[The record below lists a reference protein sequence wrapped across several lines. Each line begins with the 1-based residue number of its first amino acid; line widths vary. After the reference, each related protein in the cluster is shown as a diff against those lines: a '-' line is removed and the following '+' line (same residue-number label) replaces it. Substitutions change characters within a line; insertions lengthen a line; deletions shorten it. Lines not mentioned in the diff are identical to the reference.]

1 MSKLNRAWV
10 LSFFGVPASP
20 NTDETL
26 RELLDLRPRIDA
38 ERQKYNDAAVLKQI
52 RRNPGSVGVQYQFKT
67 IGGDGRGGTTSLYPI
82 FRIIALGGSFKTIK
96 ACGAAYPDAFVSQ
109 TDVGSTLLHAA
120 CIFKSTARDVKW
132 IYSKN
137 PALVKVANKH
147 GFTPLHCACAYGSS
161 VQVVKLLMKWY
172 PGALKE
178 KNKLNETPYDS
189 AINNCASDE
198 VCSLVNSENE
208 VTISSS
214 VSSVARFSSSK
225 T

>member
-26 RELLDLRPRIDA
+26 RELLDLRPRIDT

-52 RRNPGSVGVQYQFKT
+52 RRNPGGVGVQYQFKT
-67 IGGDGRGGTTSLYPI
+67 NGRGGTISLYPI
-82 FRIIALGGSFKTIK
+82 FRIVALGGSFKTIK
-96 ACGAAYPDAFVSQ
+96 ACGAAYPDVFVSR
-109 TDVGSTLLHAA
+109 TDVGSTLLHTA
-120 CIFKSTARDVKW
+120 CIYKSTARDVKW

-189 AINNCASDE
+189 AINNGASDE
-198 VCSLVNSENE
+198 VCSLVNSEKE

-214 VSSVARFSSSK
+214 VSSVARFSPSK